1 MKTDVQK
8 RLGILAK
15 TKERSVRSFELKC
28 GLSDGYI
35 STLKNSISGKMLD
48 KILETFPDVNPKW
61 VKDGEGEMLLPPQE
75 PEPETMSLPI
85 DVWNEIKEMTE
96 SIHSQQ
102 MTIQVQAQTIQKQ
115 AESVNVLL
123 ERTKDA

>member
-61 VKDGEGEMLLPPQE
+61 VKDGEGEMLLG
-75 PEPETMSLPI
+75 PEPAIETMSLPL
-85 DVWNEIKEMTE
+85 DVWDEIKKMTE

-123 ERTKDA
+123 ERTKES